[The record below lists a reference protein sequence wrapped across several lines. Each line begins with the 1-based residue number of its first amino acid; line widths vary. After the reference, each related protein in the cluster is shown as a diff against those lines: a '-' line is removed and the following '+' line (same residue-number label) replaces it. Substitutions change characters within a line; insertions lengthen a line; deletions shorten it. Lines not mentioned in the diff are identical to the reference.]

1 MMPGVRLS
9 SMRIDAFRG
18 LRDPITF
25 DLSSPI
31 TLIYAPNGAGK
42 TTLCEAAEWL
52 LTGRVER
59 LRAGKDFD
67 QNVLKS
73 KFIDDDRNPMVDA
86 RIIVADKQRHL
97 VRSAVGSDQTAK
109 IAEPGGRECTIGP
122 HELLSFLAPAAAAR
136 ETHHLRAI
144 NLRQQWLHGTR
155 FLSAEA
161 LAALVDSDD
170 ETIERR
176 KQIFADLLGIRHLLD
191 AEKLCERYID
201 DLGGRERVLARAI
214 GGQQAEIANLTEILG
229 APTSHG
235 SQTTSAAAEVE
246 TAATKLRLE
255 LGELDGEPSALAN
268 RIEAVN
274 VAHARRQHVLNS
286 RISAIEAAAAEWN
299 TREDIERNLA
309 ELTAREAQLALRL
322 AEIENDVRVAA
333 SAVTEVTSRQERDS
347 EHARVLT
354 TTKET
359 IDRLIVTLTGA
370 LACLSKD
377 AAPPQGVRFGE
388 LSRFFPEAGW
398 TAEALEQRQADLHA
412 ALESQRDGAA
422 EARRLDLL
430 KAELEPLA
438 RQLLSEDALAV
449 LRAEV
454 ARLEAR
460 AAAARQRLEATSDP
474 IERLQAAAR
483 DLLKHSHDTNTD
495 QCPLCSHH
503 WETPEQLH
511 QAIVATLDA
520 VPELTQL
527 AHAAAASVGEAA
539 RLAKVRLDE
548 ATQRSADVARLR
560 RDVQNLESTITSRRR
575 ELDRLGGSAT
585 DPLGSLAMVQKRLAT
600 VTALS
605 MLLRERGK
613 ATHLLSGASPPILPD
628 ETPVEAML
636 DQFGG
641 AMAAREQVVQFQ
653 LAATA
658 KELEERV
665 AVRDQLRSEHAVT
678 QQGLRDCRED
688 LARLRP
694 ELARLQALWELAAP
708 GLPWSNDALVETRR
722 ETSTEMRLLA
732 EVAAHAAAAQ
742 AGWSVELR
750 RVRLEELNEAIRP
763 QQSRLQHMRYRVDAA
778 RRAKAT
784 FHDTYN
790 EVSKQQI
797 EDMSRVV
804 NPLFARMH
812 ANRVF
817 DKIRLGQV
825 SDPLRWLADAGT
837 QELDP
842 GKDFSQGQR
851 QDLAL
856 ALFIARARSLGGT
869 FFLDE
874 PVTHLDDLNRVGLLD
889 IFRATVM
896 ESSSVVNLVI
906 TTASK
911 AFARHMIEKFS
922 RVGEVETPEGKTS
935 PLRVIELDGNGRTG
949 VTIRNVYPPNA
960 VHPHAIS

>member
-1 MMPGVRLS
+1 
-9 SMRIDAFRG
+9 MRIDAFRG

-59 LRAGKDFD
+59 LRDGKDFD
-67 QNVLKS
+67 QTVLKS

-86 RIIVADKQRHL
+86 RIIVAGKTSQL
-97 VRSAVGSDQTAK
+97 VRSAVGSNQETK
-109 IAEPGGRECTIGP
+109 ITELGGVGHTIRP
-122 HELLSFLAPAAAAR
+122 HDLLSILAPAAAAQ
-136 ETHHLRAI
+136 EAHHLTAI
-144 NLRQQWLHGTR
+144 KLRQQWLHGTR

-176 KQIFADLLGIRHLLD
+176 TQIFADLLGIRHLLD
-191 AEKLCERYID
+191 AEKLCERFIN
-201 DLGGRERVLARAI
+201 DLGGRERSLAREVE
-214 GGQQAEIANLTEILG
+214 GQAAKIASLTAMLSEQ
-229 APTSHG
+229 THHG
-235 SQTTSAAAEVE
+235 SPTTSAAAEVE
-246 TAATKLRLE
+246 TAETKLRFK
-255 LGELDGEPSALAN
+255 LDERDEEPSALAN

-274 VAHARRQHVLNS
+274 VAHARRQHVLS
-286 RISAIEAAAAEWN
+286 ARISAIEAVAAEWN
-299 TREDIERNLA
+299 TREDIERDLT
-309 ELTAREAQLALRL
+309 ELTAREAQLALHL
-322 AEIENDVRVAA
+322 AEIENDGRVAA
-333 SAVTEVTSRQERDS
+333 RAVTEATNRQERDS

-370 LACLSKD
+370 LACLPND

-438 RQLLSEDALAV
+438 RQLLSEDAFAE
-449 LRAEV
+449 LRAEA
-454 ARLEAR
+454 ARLG
-460 AAAARQRLEATSDP
+460 AAAVAARQFLEATSDP
-474 IERLQAAAR
+474 IARLQAAAR
-483 DLLKHSHDTNTD
+483 DLLEHSHVTGTD
-495 QCPLCSHH
+495 QCPLCSHRWGSH
-503 WETPEQLH
+503 EQLH
-511 QAIVATLDA
+511 QAIAATLGA

-527 AHAAAASVGEAA
+527 AHAAATSAGEAA
-539 RLAKVRLDE
+539 LLAKVRLDE

-560 RDVQNLESTITSRRR
+560 RDVQNLESTITSRRN
-575 ELDRLGGSAT
+575 ELDRLGGSAA
-585 DPLGSLAMVQKRLAT
+585 DPPGSLAMVHKRLAT
-600 VTALS
+600 ATALS
-605 MLLRERGK
+605 MLLRERERV
-613 ATHLLSGASPPILPD
+613 AHLLSGASAPILSD

-641 AMAAREQVVQFQ
+641 AIAAREQVVQFQ
-653 LAATA
+653 LATTA
-658 KELEERV
+658 KELEARV

-678 QQGLRDCRED
+678 QQGLHDCRQD
-688 LARLRP
+688 LTRLRP
-694 ELARLQALWELAAP
+694 ELARLQALWERAAP

-742 AGWSVELR
+742 AAWSVELR

-763 QQSRLQHMRYRVDAA
+763 QQSRLQHLRDRVDAA

-790 EVSKQQI
+790 KVSRQQI

-856 ALFIARARSLGGT
+856 ALFLARARSLGGT

-896 ESSSVVNLVI
+896 QSSSVVNLVI

-922 RVGEVETPEGKTS
+922 RVDEVETPEGKTS

-949 VTIRNVYPPNA
+949 VTKRNVYPQPVN
-960 VHPHAIS
+960 